1 MRTPLRYQA
10 TEYDCGP
17 TAVLNAITY
26 LYSTEEIPPDFVK
39 AVYNY
44 CLDEYNDLGC
54 PGRHGTSQAAIRFMT
69 EWFNNYARCTG
80 YPLRCEYF
88 QGEDVHMQ
96 DHSQIIACLEQGGAA
111 VVRCILEC
119 EHYITLTGIDS
130 EYVHVFDPYFW
141 DMDFGKK
148 GIVQVTDKPFEMNR
162 KISRNIMDCTDDC
175 DYSFC
180 KTENRTAML
189 RYKTGKGKV
198 LLP

>member
-1 MRTPLRYQA
+1 MKTPLRYQV
-10 TEYDCGP
+10 TEFDCGP
-17 TAVLNAITY
+17 TAVMNAISY

-39 AVYNY
+39 NVYMHT
-44 CLDEYNDLGC
+44 LDDYDVKGFM
-54 PGRHGTSQAAIRFMT
+54 GRKGTSPDALRFLT
-69 EWFNNYARCTG
+69 TWFNRYAVTTNF
-80 YPLRCEYF
+80 PIHCEYF
-88 QGEDVHMQ
+88 EADQVNLQ
-96 DHSQIIACLEQGGAA
+96 DDGRLITCLKSGGVA
-111 VVRCILEC
+111 VGKCILEV
-119 EHYITLTGIDS
+119 EHYVTLTGIDD

-189 RYKTGKGKV
+189 IYKTGKGKV